1 MADTKK
7 KKAAPAASRS
17 AANAAPKPKAEPKP
31 RAEPKQ
37 PAKPAAEKKPAA
49 RKAAAPRPA
58 AGKKPAAAPKAPVAK
73 RAPAATTAPAG
84 KKAPAEKKPRAPR
97 KAAPKPAAA
106 KQAVADGTPGAEGY
120 FVARVRGEDAAREAP
135 HPLTETVGDAPSD
148 PEAQPVEE
156 GLGELPWGYGDDTFM
171 ALPRNPR
178 TLFLFWDF
186 SSETSARAFDGL
198 DGARAEL
205 RVLAR
210 AGSGW
215 EEVRR
220 VDFALESRGYY
231 VHDLEPGRVYR
242 AEIHA
247 VGRGGDRLVGN
258 PTNDM
263 MLPPLGPSPV
273 IDDRFIRIPWDMP
286 LGRLL
291 GPGHA
296 GGPFSDEARSLLARL
311 SDWSR
316 FGVGGG
322 SQGGIGAA
330 MSTRGPGMGSG
341 SGSGMAGSGAGRGP

>member
-7 KKAAPAASRS
+7 KKAAPAASTS
-17 AANAAPKPKAEPKP
+17 AAKPAPKAPSKKAAPRKA
-31 RAEPKQ
+31 
-37 PAKPAAEKKPAA
+37 AKPAAAKKPAA
-49 RKAAAPRPA
+49 RKAAAPRA
-58 AGKKPAAAPKAPVAK
+58 ASGKAAKQP
-73 RAPAATTAPAG
+73 PAG
-84 KKAPAEKKPRAPR
+84 KQPRAPR
-97 KAAPKPAAA
+97 KAATKAPARA
-106 KQAVADGTPGAEGY
+106 KRSAEGDGAPGAEGY
-120 FVARVRGEDAAREAP
+120 FVARVRGEDAVREAP
-135 HPLTETVGDAPSD
+135 HPLTETVGDAPVGA
-148 PEAQPVEE
+148 EAPPMDE
-156 GLGELPWGYGDDTFM
+156 GLGDLPWGYGDDTFM
-171 ALPRNPR
+171 ALPRDPR

-186 SSETSARAFDGL
+186 SGDTTSRAFDGL
-198 DGARAEL
+198 EGARAEL

-210 AGSGW
+210 AGAGW

-220 VDFALESRGYY
+220 IDFALESRGYY

-247 VGRGGDRLVGN
+247 VGRGGDRLLGN

-316 FGVGGG
+316 FGGGGG

-330 MSTRGPGMGSG
+330 MNTRGLGMGSG